1 MPFPYS
7 EFSGIWKCAID
18 LCLLNWLFSPLLED
32 FRYETGVFNP
42 RRTCGLARGF
52 WRRKSA
58 MDFGLGIIAKNS
70 VYLILGVVRNRVFSR
85 FFRYSR

>member
-18 LCLLNWLFSPLLED
+18 LCLLNLLFSPLLED

-42 RRTCGLARGF
+42 RRNCGLARE
-52 WRRKSA
+52 
-58 MDFGLGIIAKNS
+58 L
-70 VYLILGVVRNRVFSR
+70 
-85 FFRYSR
+85 